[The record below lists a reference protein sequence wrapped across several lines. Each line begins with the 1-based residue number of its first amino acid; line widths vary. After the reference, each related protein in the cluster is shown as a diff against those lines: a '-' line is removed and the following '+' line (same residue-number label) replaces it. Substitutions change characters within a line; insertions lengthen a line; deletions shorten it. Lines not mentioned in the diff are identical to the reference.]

1 MTGVPQWFVPLL
13 HGGEDRGMGDGGI
26 ENFKP
31 RHHLARETSQNVI
44 DARHDESRPAEIVF
58 STYELPSDEVP
69 GAEFLRRILAA
80 CLEAEKGRNASDR
93 DPGSAE
99 QLLARAVQLMQSDS
113 APLKVLKIADF
124 NTTGLEG
131 DDSSDNSRWYR
142 LLRGQGSSSSEGA
155 GGGTFGIGQR
165 APFAFSELRV
175 VFYSTMR
182 QDGTTRFMG
191 KFILRGCKH
200 PTEGK
205 KTQNVGYFGMIDAAG
220 EGVSGVDDQRDVPE
234 VFRRDRPGTDI
245 HVLGFSREDLCDAVR
260 DTILTDFFAAIA
272 AGLLEVEV
280 RSEGGDAD
288 RITSGNIE
296 ELLELESTS
305 PARNKH
311 GNTEARGRIDMREAL
326 YALRA
331 LNEEPATTQVE
342 GVGTVCLHVHLAEDA
357 RERWITMRRP
367 RTVVERKGS
376 KILRGYQAVLIV
388 ESEEGNDLLARLED
402 PKHEK
407 WHIDHFR
414 SNSADQRKVASKA
427 LKGIRDFVAETLRG
441 LRDDQSQDD
450 YSLPGLSEFLPLED
464 DAASSLAPGQQQPEE
479 GDDESPDRT
488 PPSENPVITRR
499 QTRKPATIN
508 RPEDG
513 DGAGDGG
520 GVTGGGDSG
529 DGGGESGDSDGENDG
544 AGAGPHGG
552 SEPGGRILTRQRVR
566 FRSWRSGAVGSGT
579 YQLSLSSQGGVMN
592 GEIRLASV
600 GESGRFPVD
609 IKSARDLDSGKLLS
623 VKGDR
628 IEGVDLGPGGRCRI
642 ELNVDAPID
651 LSLDLEGRS

>member
-1 MTGVPQWFVPLL
+1 
-13 HGGEDRGMGDGGI
+13 MGDGGI

-44 DARHDESRPAEIVF
+44 DARDDDSRPAKIVF

-69 GAEFLRRILAA
+69 GADFLRRILAA

-99 QLLARAVQLMQSDS
+99 QLLERAVQLMQSES
-113 APLKVLKIADF
+113 APLKVLKIADY

-131 DDSSDNSRWYR
+131 DDLDENSRWYR

-191 KFILRGCKH
+191 KFILRGCEH
-200 PTEGK
+200 PTKGK
-205 KTQNVGYFGMIDAAG
+205 KTQNVGYFGVVDDAG
-220 EGVSGVDDQRDVPE
+220 EGVSGADVQGDVPE

-245 HVLGFSREDLCDAVR
+245 HVLGFSRDDLGEAVR

-280 RSEGGDAD
+280 RSQGGEAD

-296 ELLELESTS
+296 DLLAHESTS
-305 PARNKH
+305 AARNKH
-311 GNTEARGRIDMREAL
+311 GNSESRGQIDMREAL
-326 YALRA
+326 HALRA
-331 LNEEPATTQVE
+331 LKEEPATAELE
-342 GVGTVCLHVHLAEDA
+342 GLGTVCLHVHLTEDA

-367 RTVVERKGS
+367 RTVVERNGS

-388 ESEEGNDLLARLED
+388 ESKEGNDLLARLED

-407 WHIDHFR
+407 WDLDQFR
-414 SNSADQRKVASKA
+414 GNSVEQRTAARKA
-427 LKGIRDFVAETLRG
+427 LRGIRRFVTATLRG
-441 LRDDQSQDD
+441 LRNDHSQDD

-464 DAASSLAPGQQQPEE
+464 DAASSLAPGQQQPEG
-479 GDDESPDRT
+479 GDAESPDRT
-488 PPSENPVITRR
+488 PPHKDPEIIPKGP
-499 QTRKPATIN
+499 RKPPTIN
-508 RPEDG
+508 RPDDG
-513 DGAGDGG
+513 DGAGDEGG
-520 GVTGGGDSG
+520 ITGGGNSG
-529 DGGGESGDSDGENDG
+529 DGGGKSGESDGENDG
-544 AGAGPHGG
+544 EGSGPHGG
-552 SEPGGRILTRQRVR
+552 SDPGGRVLTRRHVR

-579 YQLSLSSQGGVMN
+579 YQLSLSSQGGAMN

-609 IKSARDLDSGKLLS
+609 IKSARDLDSEKQLT

-628 IEGVDLGPGGRCRI
+628 IEGVNMGVTGRCRI
-642 ELNVDAPID
+642 ELSVDAPID
-651 LSLDLEGRS
+651 LSLDLEGGS